1 MCIDAG
7 AIVSQIAIK
16 FADENEQRNGRALG
30 VVRRLL
36 GHEANAVLL
45 VAIRILTPDIVAL

>member
-7 AIVSQIAIK
+7 AIVSQIAIG
-16 FADENEQRNGRALG
+16 FADENEQRNDRALR